1 MARKSTVKTLPAQ
14 IRAEV
19 DRLLGDGRF
28 TLDDVVTHLRKLGA
42 DVSRSAL
49 GRYSKEFE
57 EVAARM
63 RESREVATAF
73 ARELGE
79 IPNNDMGR
87 ILVEMLH
94 GLVFRVLKQRT
105 KEDQDAPVKPMD
117 LMLLAK
123 AIKESV
129 GSTKISAELEMKIR
143 DRVAAETAQ
152 KAAGV
157 AEDVAREKGLSAET
171 VEAIKARILGIRKP
185 ARAEA

>member
-19 DRLLGDGRF
+19 DRLLADGRY

-49 GRYSKEFE
+49 GRYSQEFE
-57 EVAARM
+57 EVAAKM
-63 RESREVATAF
+63 RESRELASAF
-73 ARELGE
+73 AKELGE

-87 ILVEMLH
+87 TLVELLH
-94 GLVFRVLKQRT
+94 TLVFRVLKQRT
-105 KEDQDAPVKPMD
+105 REAEDKPIKAMD
-117 LMLLAK
+117 LMLLGK

-129 GSTKISAELEMKIR
+129 GSTKLSAELEMKIR
-143 DRVAAETAQ
+143 DRVATETAK
-152 KAAGV
+152 KAAGA
-157 AEDVAREKGLSAET
+157 AEDAAREQGLSAET

-185 ARAEA
+185 ARAGA